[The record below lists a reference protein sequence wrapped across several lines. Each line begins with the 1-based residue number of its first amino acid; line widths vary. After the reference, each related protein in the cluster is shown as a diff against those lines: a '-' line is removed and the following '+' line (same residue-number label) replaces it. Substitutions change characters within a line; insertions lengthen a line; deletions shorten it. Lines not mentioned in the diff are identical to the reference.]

1 MYAKRGLTGPVWQ
14 QPGSGEGSGHDK
26 GAVRVPAQAPS
37 CRLGPGRR
45 GASRRARPVPKGR
58 NLSQLSHGLAGR
70 HGTMASMPDIDQ
82 DADLRIR
89 IPAHCPD
96 ALH

>member
-1 MYAKRGLTGPVWQ
+1 MSTVSILCILKKFVKLASAGPVAS
-14 QPGSGEGSGHDK
+14 P
-26 GAVRVPAQAPS
+26 
-37 CRLGPGRR
+37 GPGRR

-70 HGTMASMPDIDQ
+70 CGTMVSMPDTEQ

-89 IPAHCPD
+89 IPAHWPD
-96 ALH
+96 GRH